1 MYLNAA
7 GSTAERMAV
16 ILRDRITAG
25 ELTPGTRLVE
35 ESLAEELGVSRNTLR
50 EAFRL
55 LTYERLLVYELNRG
69 VLVRTL
75 SEQDVVEL
83 YRVRRMIEL
92 AALRDSGK
100 AESGKFG
107 KVADAV
113 RQAETAAAD
122 GRWHDVATANMQ
134 FHRALVELAGGAR
147 VEEFM
152 AQILA
157 ELRLVFHVMKDP
169 RRFHEPY
176 IGRNRA
182 VLVALISGDI
192 AGAEKLLKEYLD
204 DSERQLLGAYG

>member
-1 MYLNAA
+1 MNS

-25 ELTPGTRLVE
+25 ELTPGTRLIE
-35 ESLAEELGVSRNTLR
+35 ESMAEELGVSRNTLR

-69 VLVRTL
+69 VFVRTL
-75 SEQDVVEL
+75 AERDVVEL
-83 YRVRRMIEL
+83 YRVRRMIQM
-92 AALRDSGK
+92 AALHESGK
-100 AESGKFG
+100 PESGKFG

-113 RQAETAAAD
+113 REAEKAAED
-122 GRWHDVATANMQ
+122 GRWHDVGTANMR
-134 FHRALVELAGGAR
+134 FHRELVGLAGGER
-147 VEEFM
+147 IEEFM

-176 IGRNRA
+176 IGRNRSILA
-182 VLVALISGDI
+182 ALLSGDI
-192 AGAEKLLKEYLD
+192 TGAEKLLREYLD
-204 DSERQLLGAYG
+204 DSERQLLAAYHG

>member
-1 MYLNAA
+1 MNS

-25 ELTPGTRLVE
+25 ELTPGTRLIE
-35 ESLAEELGVSRNTLR
+35 EAMAEDLGVSRNTLR

-69 VLVRTL
+69 VFVRTL
-75 SEQDVVEL
+75 SERDVVEL
-83 YRVRRMIEL
+83 YRVRRMIEM
-92 AALRDSGK
+92 AALRESGK
-100 AESGKFG
+100 PESGKFG
-107 KVADAV
+107 KVADSV
-113 RQAETAAAD
+113 REAEKAAEE
-122 GRWHDVATANMQ
+122 GRWHDVGTANMR
-134 FHRALVELAGGAR
+134 FHRELVGLAGGER

-182 VLVALISGDI
+182 VLAALLSGDI
-192 AGAEKLLKEYLD
+192 AGAEKLLREYLD
-204 DSERQLLGAYG
+204 DSERQLLAAYHG